1 MMGWDMLPE
10 GVVKKI
16 ISGGTGDLSSFPD
29 SSKVWFHFR
38 TFIVKENGE
47 RQMLD
52 DSRASKEPFE
62 LLIGKQFKLD
72 IWEKLVKTMRLNEV
86 AEFICQPYHVGSYPV
101 VSKSLRGMWS
111 KDNHKHSHDHKHEH
125 KHQCGFAALSEGL
138 GYDDLN
144 EYVKKPCPLAFQ
156 IELIKIEK
164 PGEYERDLWSI
175 SLDEKLKLIPKW
187 KEEGNQFYKDNDYAN
202 ACKKYSDALGSL
214 EQITTR
220 EKPGSDEWL
229 EIEKMKIPFLLNFAQ
244 CMIKTKEF
252 YKAIE
257 HLTTVIE
264 KDASNVKG
272 YFRRASAYHSVFSL
286 AEAKADYRKAK
297 QLDPSLTKTI
307 DNEISKIEKDEVLKN
322 KEDRNKYKN
331 AFKSS

>member
-1 MMGWDMLPE
+1 MMWDMLPG

-16 ISGGTGDLSSFPD
+16 LNGGTGELSSFPD

-38 TFIVKENGE
+38 TFVVKENDE

-52 DSRASKEPFE
+52 DSRTSKQPFE

-86 AEFICQPYHVGSYPV
+86 AEFICQPHLVGSYPV

-111 KDNHKHSHDHKHEH
+111 KHDDKHEH

-138 GYDDLN
+138 GHDDLN
-144 EYVKKPCPLAFQ
+144 EYVRKPYPLTFQ
-156 IELIKIEK
+156 IELIKIEL

-175 SLDEKLKLIPKW
+175 SLDEKLKLIPMW
-187 KEEGNQFYKDNDYAN
+187 KEEGNQFYKNNDFAN
-202 ACKKYSDALGSL
+202 ASKKYSDALGSL
-214 EQITTR
+214 EQISTR
-220 EKPGSDEWL
+220 EKPGSHEWL
-229 EIEKMKIPFLLNFAQ
+229 QIENMKIPFLLNFSQ

-264 KDASNVKG
+264 KDPANVKG
-272 YFRRASAYHSVFSL
+272 YFRRASAYHSIFNL
-286 AEAKADYRKAK
+286 NEAQEDYKKAK
-297 QLDPSLTKTI
+297 QMDPSLSKTI
-307 DNEISKIEKDEVLKN
+307 DNEIAKIEKDKLLKN
-322 KEDRNKYKN
+322 KEDRDRYKN
-331 AFKSS
+331 AFKS